1 MIGIWIGRL
10 GDWGLSWILGRLS
23 DWVGDWTIGRLKL
36 GSNGSIG
43 QLQTGLGMC
52 LPWRLILEDI

>member
-1 MIGIWIGRL
+1 M
-10 GDWGLSWILGRLS
+10 S